1 MVAVAPEVARHRFAL
16 LRHRQVV
23 LPTSEEG
30 EDDHTVFALQIA
42 KLTLQLAM
50 HLAAHYGGCY
60 DSLHSEEN
68 RYQTQDDDPPPKPPA
83 SPGKPPIRE
92 AGEDLPL

>member
-1 MVAVAPEVARHRFAL
+1 MEESKQLELIKHFMVVLAPEVARHRLAL

-23 LPTSEEG
+23 LPVSEEG
-30 EDDHTVFALQIA
+30 EADHTEFALQIA

-60 DSLHSEEN
+60 DSLHSEPYWKKE
-68 RYQTQDDDPPPKPPA
+68 TDDPP
-83 SPGKPPIRE
+83 R
-92 AGEDLPL
+92 